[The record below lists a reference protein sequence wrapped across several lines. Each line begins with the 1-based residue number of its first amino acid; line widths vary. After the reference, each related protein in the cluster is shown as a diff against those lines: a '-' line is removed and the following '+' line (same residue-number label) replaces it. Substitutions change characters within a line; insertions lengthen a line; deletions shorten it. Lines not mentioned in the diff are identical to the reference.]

1 VKAMVGKR
9 NEKDKGSGE
18 TPAELGFRMPAE
30 WEKHAAT
37 WLAWPHELTDWPGK
51 FALIP
56 WAFAEMVRLLSEV
69 ERVFLL
75 VENGEAEKRA
85 RGILKKAGAKLAAV
99 EFFRVPTDRG
109 WIRDSGPICVRNATG
124 EVAYNHFVFNG
135 WAKYAN
141 HRKDAV
147 AVKKVNAHLKR
158 RVFLPMHQGKRVVL
172 EGGSIDVN
180 GKGSLLTTEE
190 CLQSRVQERNLGFTT
205 EDYAEV
211 FRECLGVT
219 NVLWLEN
226 GIAGDDTH
234 GHVDDLARFV
244 NETTVVTVVE
254 EDANEANYPA
264 LRANLSRLKAMKDQG
279 GRALQV
285 ETLPMPRP
293 VYFDGQRL
301 PASYANFYIANG
313 LVIVP
318 TFNDAN
324 DRVALNTLARLFA
337 GREVVGIHCRDLV
350 LGLGTLHCMTQQ
362 EPAAEIRE

>member
-1 VKAMVGKR
+1 MA
-9 NEKDKGSGE
+9 S
-18 TPAELGFRMPAE
+18 
-30 WEKHAAT
+30 
-37 WLAWPHELTDWPGK
+37 
-51 FALIP
+51 
-56 WAFAEMVRLLSEV
+56 
-69 ERVFLL
+69 
-75 VENGEAEKRA
+75 AEKRA
-85 RGILKKAGAKLAAV
+85 RVILKKAGAKLASV

-109 WIRDSGPICVRNATG
+109 WMRDSGPICVKNAG
-124 EVAYNHFVFNG
+124 GDVAYNHFVFNG

-141 HRKDAV
+141 HKKDAAAV
-147 AVKKVNAHLKR
+147 ARANARLKR
-158 RVFLPMHQGKRVVL
+158 RVFLPMRNGQRVVL

-180 GKGSLLTTEE
+180 GRGTLLTTEE
-190 CLQSRVQERNLGFTT
+190 CLQSKVQERNPGFTK

-211 FRECLGVT
+211 FRNYLGVT
-219 NVLWLEN
+219 NVLWLGN

-254 EDANEANYPA
+254 EDRGDLNYTA
-264 LRANLSRLKAMKDQG
+264 LQENLARLKSMKDQD

-285 ETLPMPRP
+285 ETLPMPKP
-293 VYFDGQRL
+293 VEFDGQRL

-324 DRVALNTLARLFA
+324 DRAALNTLARLFP

-362 EPAAEIRE
+362 EPAAGI